1 MKPALILDEKNEGID
16 VAGGNDGL
24 LIRHYT
30 RQSYAHVIDRE
41 ILVPDASVKL
51 LGEAVEAYCNE
62 KSPSLGSVS
71 T

>member
-51 LGEAVEAYCNE
+51 LG
-62 KSPSLGSVS
+62 SVS